1 MRDIIHDV
9 ILWAEP
15 AAVATVVSTWGS
27 APRQVGAKLAMTPG
41 HKLAGSVSGGC
52 IEGAVFE
59 EGMSVLQSNVGRLL
73 RYGVADET
81 AFEAV
86 GLACG
91 GSIEV
96 FVEPLTAQL
105 REFWRAAVEADC
117 AAVTATVVVGS
128 PEQIGYKLLLAEG
141 GAPQLNRADEALNV
155 VMPHLLTAA
164 QFALQNGRGGCVDLH
179 VGEQTISAFV
189 DVSLPAPHLIIVGG
203 VHIALTLCQLAKS
216 MGYRVT
222 VIDPRPA
229 FGNSARFPGVDRLVS
244 AYPREA
250 LAGLSIT
257 RSTAIVTLTH
267 DSKFDDPALFDA
279 LRSEAFYVGALG
291 GKTTRAKR
299 HARLIARGLTDAQAD
314 RLNAPIGLD
323 LGART
328 PEEIAL
334 ATMAQI
340 IAVRNGKLAP
350 SEAY

>member
-9 ILWAEP
+9 IQWSEP

-27 APRQVGAKLAMTPG
+27 APRQVGAKLVMTPS

-59 EGMSVLQSNVGRLL
+59 EGMRVLQDNAGCLL
-73 RYGVADET
+73 RYGVADAT

-96 FVEPLTAQL
+96 FVEPLTTQL
-105 REFWRAAVEADC
+105 RRFWQAAHQADC
-117 AAVTATVVVGS
+117 ASVTATVVAGS
-128 PEQIGYKLLLAEG
+128 PAMIGFKLMLSEG
-141 GAPQLNRADEALNV
+141 GAPQLNRTGEAYNAIT
-155 VMPHLLTAA
+155 PHLLTAA
-164 QFALQNGRGGCVDLH
+164 QLALQNGRTVNVDLH
-179 VGEQTISAFV
+179 AGEQAVRAFV
-189 DVSLPAPHLIIVGG
+189 DVSLPAPQLIIVGG
-203 VHIALTLCQLAKS
+203 VHIALTLCRLAKC
-216 MGYRVT
+216 MGYRVV

-229 FGNSARFPGVDRLVS
+229 FGNASRFPDVDLLVA
-244 AYPREA
+244 AYPKEA

-267 DSKFDDPALFDA
+267 DSKFDDPALLDA

-291 GKTTRAKR
+291 GKAILAKR
-299 HARLIARGLTDAQAD
+299 RIRLLARGLSEAQAD
-314 RLNAPIGLD
+314 RLHAPIGLD
-323 LGART
+323 LGARS

-334 ATMAQI
+334 AAMAQI
-340 IAVRNGKLAP
+340 IAARNGV
-350 SEAY
+350 SG

>member
-9 ILWAEP
+9 SYWSEP
-15 AAVATVVSTWGS
+15 AAMATVVSTWGS
-27 APRQVGAKLAMTPG
+27 APRQAGAKFVMTPS

-59 EGMSVLQSNVGRLL
+59 EGMRVLQSGVGCLL
-73 RYGVADET
+73 RYGVADES

-105 REFWRAAVEADC
+105 RDFWRSAVEADC
-117 AAVTATVVVGS
+117 AAVTATVVAGLS
-128 PEQIGYKLLLAEG
+128 ELIGFKLMLSDS
-141 GAPQLNRADEALNV
+141 GAPQLNRTDEAYNAIT
-155 VMPHLLTAA
+155 PHLLTASQIA
-164 QFALQNGRGGCVDLH
+164 MQNGRSVSVDLH
-179 VGEQTISAFV
+179 AGQQAVRAFV
-189 DVSLPAPHLIIVGG
+189 DVSLPAPQLIVVGG
-203 VHIALTLCQLAKS
+203 VHIAQTLCQLARS
-216 MGYRVT
+216 MGYRVI

-229 FGNSARFPGVDRLVS
+229 FGNAARFPDVDRLVP
-244 AYPREA
+244 AFPKEA

-267 DSKFDDPALFDA
+267 DSKFDDPALLDG

-291 GKTTRAKR
+291 GKATL
-299 HARLIARGLTDAQAD
+299 ARRRERLLARGLTEAQME
-314 RLNAPIGLD
+314 RLHAPIGLD
-323 LGART
+323 LGARA

-334 ATMAQI
+334 AVMAQI
-340 IAVRNGKLAP
+340 IAARNGVGAR
-350 SEAY
+350 